1 MITETQLNGR
11 IPVRKFKSTRT
22 GLNVVFCEVDG
33 PVCNGYFVLATEAH
47 DDDGLPH
54 TLEHLIFLGSEQYPY
69 KGALDLLANRCLAS
83 GTNAWTD
90 TDHTCYTMTTA
101 GSGGFLSL
109 MPIYLD
115 HILFPTLSDSGFQTE
130 VHHVNGQ
137 GEDGGVVYCEMQGR
151 ENVDTSRAHLELL
164 RAAYPGSGY
173 SSETGG
179 IMHNLRTSTDNEKVR
194 AYHKQFYRAE
204 NLTIIIT
211 GQVDSDAVFKS
222 LDSVE
227 ERILAKPKLPA
238 FERPWQTPIRPLDG
252 SKDIKIVYPS
262 DEEDSGLVYVG
273 WRGPQSASEQTTL
286 TACSVLLRYLT
297 NTSISPLQRDFVEV
311 DDPLASTIS
320 YALTENMES
329 LLYIE
334 FENVPIGKLDDI
346 KPKLMGQLA
355 RMAKGSETFD
365 MTRIKTI
372 VEKMILEAYC
382 SLEDSP
388 HDTAAFMII
397 GDVLYGQK
405 EEDVSVELVA

>member
-11 IPVRKFKSTRT
+11 IPVRKFKSNRT
-22 GLNVVFCEVDG
+22 GLNVVFCEVEG

-54 TLEHLIFLGSEQYPY
+54 TLEHLIFLGSELYPY

-101 GSGGFLSL
+101 GSTGLLSL

-115 HILFPTLSDSGFQTE
+115 HILFPTLAVSGFQTE
-130 VHHVNGQ
+130 VHHVNGE

-179 IMHNLRTSTDNEKVR
+179 IMHNLRTSTNNEKVR

-204 NLTIIIT
+204 NLTIVLT
-211 GQVDSDAVFKS
+211 GQVDAEAAFKS

-227 ERILAKPKLPA
+227 QRILEKPKLPA
-238 FERPWQTPIRPLDG
+238 FERPWQTPVPPLEA

-273 WRGPQSASEQTTL
+273 WRGPQSATEQTTL

-311 DDPLASTIS
+311 DDPLASTVS
-320 YALTENMES
+320 YSLTENMES

-334 FENVPIGKLDDI
+334 FENVPIDKLDDI
-346 KPKLMGQLA
+346 KPKLMRLLA
-355 RMAKGSETFD
+355 RMAKGLEKFD

-405 EEDVSVELVA
+405 EEDVSVK